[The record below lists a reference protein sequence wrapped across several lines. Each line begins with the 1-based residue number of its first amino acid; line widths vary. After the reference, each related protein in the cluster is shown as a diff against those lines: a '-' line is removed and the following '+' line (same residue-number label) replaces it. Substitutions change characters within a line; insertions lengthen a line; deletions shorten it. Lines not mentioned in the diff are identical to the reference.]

1 MSQTLTNLYSSMLK
15 TLVDRR
21 AELVAEI
28 EEINNQI
35 VEIKQEAKDN
45 GINIA
50 H

>member
-1 MSQTLTNLYSSMLK
+1 MSQTLTNLYSAMLK

-35 VEIKQEAKDN
+35 IEIKKEAKESGVN
-45 GINIA
+45 VAN
-50 H
+50 

>member
-1 MSQTLTNLYSSMLK
+1 MSQTLTNLYSAMLK

-35 VEIKQEAKDN
+35 IEIKKEAKESGVN
-45 GINIA
+45 VTN
-50 H
+50 

>member
-1 MSQTLTNLYSSMLK
+1 MSQTLTNLYSAMLK

-35 VEIKQEAKDN
+35 IEIKKEAKES
-45 GINIA
+45 GINVA
-50 H
+50 N